1 MVDLRQLWP
10 PLPQLQRVALHALRA
25 PAMRRALVVLLAGP
39 LVMLVALGLAL
50 GNDALERG
58 EARR

>member
-1 MVDLRQLWP
+1 MRSLLAV
-10 PLPQLQRVALHALRA
+10 VAL
-25 PAMRRALVVLLAGP
+25 GP

-50 GNDALERG
+50 GSDALERG

>member
-1 MVDLRQLWP
+1 MI
-10 PLPQLQRVALHALRA
+10 
-25 PAMRRALVVLLAGP
+25 RALVVAAALGP

-58 EARR
+58 EAAA